1 MAVSIMHSDVWVAWV
16 VSAHGRLPPEEKE
29 HCSGATLPFLLPI
42 PGGAVPDFLRRS
54 DQYAVALSEASPTLS
69 ASTSTQC
76 AVKLGGDGRAMV
88 HR

>member
-1 MAVSIMHSDVWVAWV
+1 MDGW
-16 VSAHGRLPPEEKE
+16 LPPEEKE
-29 HCSGATLPFLLPI
+29 LGPSDCSGATLPFLLPI

-76 AVKLGGDGRAMV
+76 AVKLGGDGGAMV